1 MSQGCLT
8 AAQLTVP
15 GRLQGVD
22 LEVRPGEVLGLL
34 GPNGAGKSTL
44 LSELSGTA
52 TRQVAPRRFAATQV
66 VHGTVSWRG
75 RPLSVVAARERARAI
90 GYLPQQVVSAWDLC
104 VRDVVAL
111 GRLPWGDEG
120 VAGSVDQA
128 MHQTD
133 VWALRARSVRALSG
147 GEWARVCLA
156 RVLAGEPEVIL
167 VDEPTS
173 HLDLSHQLQVMAL
186 LQAQAAIFLNH
197 LFKPAIGWYCC
208 TMVVWRH
215 RAPWM
220 RCCAQICC
228 ARCMAWR
235 CMWTCRPCRRWSCPA
250 DTKEGLDET
259 QQEPR

>member
-22 LEVRPGEVLGLL
+22 LQVRPGELLGLL

-52 TRQVAPRRFAATQV
+52 TRQVAPRRSAATQV

-75 RPLSVVAARERARAI
+75 RPLSEVAARERARAI
-90 GYLPQQVVSAWDLC
+90 GYLPQHVVSAWDLS

-111 GRLPWGDEG
+111 GRLAWGDEG
-120 VAGSVDQA
+120 LAESVDQA

-133 VWALRARSVRALSG
+133 VWALRARSVRTLSG

-156 RVLAGEPEVIL
+156 RVLAGEPQVML

-186 LQAQAAIFLNH
+186 LQAQAQSGRAVVVAVHDLG
-197 LFKPAIGWYCC
+197 LAARYCHRLVLLRHGC
-208 TMVVWRH
+208 VV
-215 RAPWM
+215 
-220 RCCAQICC
+220 AQG
-228 ARCMAWR
+228 
-235 CMWTCRPCRRWSCPA
+235 TVGEVLRPDLLHEVYGVAVHVDLQAVPPVVLPC
-250 DTKEGLDET
+250 
-259 QQEPR
+259 

>member
-1 MSQGCLT
+1 MSKDCLT

-22 LEVRPGEVLGLL
+22 LEVRPGELLGLL

-44 LSELSGTA
+44 LSELSGTG
-52 TRQVAPRRFAATQV
+52 TRHVASIRSAAAQG
-66 VHGTVSWRG
+66 VHGMVSWRD

-111 GRLPWGDEG
+111 GRLPWGDDD
-120 VAGSVDQA
+120 VARAVDQA

-133 VWALRARSVRALSG
+133 VWALRARSVRTLSG

-156 RVLAGEPEVIL
+156 RVLAGEPEVLL

-186 LQAQAAIFLNH
+186 LQAQAQSGRAVLVAVHDLGLAARYCHRLVLLHHGRVAAQGTVDEVLRPDLLREVYGVAVHVDLQAI
-197 LFKPAIGWYCC
+197 PP
-208 TMVVWRH
+208 VVL
-215 RAPWM
+215 
-220 RCCAQICC
+220 
-228 ARCMAWR
+228 
-235 CMWTCRPCRRWSCPA
+235 PC
-250 DTKEGLDET
+250 
-259 QQEPR
+259 